1 MPASSNAI
9 KSDCVP
15 FIHTA
20 TPTSCI
26 ADGHAK
32 GFYVRARVQLWNKS
46 LSRSIARNTAS
57 RCGHKENGNTLP
69 SFSLRSRV
77 HNQFPSIYSTNP
89 SQPLTILLNG
99 LSRELWN
106 NEFIYSCGYSHCK
119 KTLSLNTIS
128 LSLFLSF
135 LSFFKIER
143 HAKKTTQVI
152 VSGFLSLDN
161 RLTM

>member
-9 KSDCVP
+9 KSGCVP

-46 LSRSIARNTAS
+46 LSRSIARDTAS
-57 RCGHKENGNTLP
+57 RCGHKEDGNTLP

-106 NEFIYSCGYSHCK
+106 NEFIYSCGYNDCK
-119 KTLSLNTIS
+119 KTVLKHFFSVTV
-128 LSLFLSF
+128 
-135 LSFFKIER
+135 SFFSFFFQNWETRKENDPS
-143 HAKKTTQVI
+143 HSFWTFI
-152 VSGFLSLDN
+152 V
-161 RLTM
+161 RR

>member
-9 KSDCVP
+9 KSGCVP

-106 NEFIYSCGYSHCK
+106 NEFIYSCRYNHCK
-119 KTLSLNTIS
+119 KKNAVLKH
-128 LSLFLSF
+128 
-135 LSFFKIER
+135 SFFVTVSFFSFFLRNWETRKENDPGHSFWIF
-143 HAKKTTQVI
+143 I
-152 VSGFLSLDN
+152 V
-161 RLTM
+161 RR